1 MTPDREEA
9 DGQAL
14 DLALTKRF
22 LKYVKPYRGRLGLAL
37 TLLFTA
43 GALELAGPWLTKI
56 AIDDAIPSGD
66 PSQLLRVVAAFLAVL
81 LAEFVVGYAQTLI
94 MTRAGQSM
102 MRDLRTEL
110 FAHLQRMSLPFFD
123 RNPVGRVVTRLTSDV
138 ETLNEL
144 LTSGLVTIIADVVT
158 LVGITAVLF
167 WMDPSLALLTYT
179 VMPALLYASFRFR
192 KTARRGFRATRERV
206 GRLNG
211 IMQETFSGIEVVKL
225 FGREPRNDET
235 FDEQNAELRKAWLS
249 VNEAFALFFPVVQLF
264 LAVATAAVL
273 WGGGVRV
280 IQETLTFGE
289 LVAFLQYVQRFFLP
303 LRDLSEK
310 YNVLQSAMAAME
322 RIFGLLDTRAEE
334 QEFDS
339 RPLLDGPV
347 RTIEF
352 EHVSFHY
359 QDGEPVLRDVSFRV
373 EAGERV
379 ALVGATGAGKTTVLS
394 LLLGFYPPTSGRIL
408 VNGQDLAHFDPRSL
422 RLRAGTVPQ
431 DVFLFSA
438 DVDWNVR
445 LGDDTIR
452 EERVQGALEAAR
464 ASRFIGQL
472 PSGRAEKLGER
483 GRSLSVGQRQLLSLA
498 RALARDPDLLLLD
511 EATSSVDSETEGW
524 IQEALHEA
532 LRGRTCLVVAHRLS
546 TVRDANRILVFHQGR
561 LTEQGTHDELLAA
574 RGIYARLVEL
584 QFGSETAAA

>member
-1 MTPDREEA
+1 MNGEHLER

-14 DLALTKRF
+14 DLALTRRF
-22 LKYVKPYRGRLGLAL
+22 LRYVRPYRSRLGLAL
-37 TLLFTA
+37 GLLFVS
-43 GALELAGPWLTKI
+43 GALELAGPWLTKV

-66 PSQLLRVVAAFLAVL
+66 PSRLVRVVAAFLAIL

-110 FAHLQRMSLPFFD
+110 FAHLQKMGLPFFD
-123 RNPVGRVVTRLTSDV
+123 RNPVGRVTTRLTSDV

-192 KTARRGFRATRERV
+192 RAARDGFRATRERV

-225 FGREPRNDET
+225 FGREPRNDEV
-235 FDEQNAELRKAWLS
+235 FDEQNAELRRAWLS
-249 VNEAFALFFPVVQLF
+249 VNEAFALFFPIVQLF

-280 IQETLTFGE
+280 IQETLSFGE

-334 QEFDS
+334 QEFET
-339 RPLLDGPV
+339 RPPLDGPV

-352 EHVSFHY
+352 ERVSFHY
-359 QDGEPVLRDVSFRV
+359 QEGEPVLSDVSFRV

-379 ALVGATGAGKTTVLS
+379 ALVGATGAGKTTVLA
-394 LLLGFYPPTSGRIL
+394 LLLGFYRPTSGRIL
-408 VNGQDLAHFDPRSL
+408 VNGQDLTRFDPRSL
-422 RLRAGTVPQ
+422 RRRAGTVPQ
-431 DVFLFSA
+431 DVFLFST

-445 LGDDTIR
+445 LGDETVP
-452 EERVQGALEAAR
+452 EERIRAALQASRAAR
-464 ASRFIGQL
+464 FVDQL
-472 PSGRAEKLGER
+472 PAGRAEKLGER
-483 GRSLSVGQRQLLSLA
+483 GRSLSVGQRQLLSLS
-498 RALARDPDLLLLD
+498 RALARDPDVLLLD

-524 IQEALHEA
+524 IQEALHDA
-532 LRGRTCLVVAHRLS
+532 LRGRTSLVVAHRLS
-546 TVRDANRILVFHQGR
+546 TVRDADRILVFHQGR
-561 LTEQGTHDELLAA
+561 LAEEGTHDELLAA

-584 QFGSETAAA
+584 QFGSQAA